1 MQGAV
6 APRAVLVQLGQSHL
20 GELVVVGQRA
30 EGGRV
35 AQAAVGKGV
44 AGARAAPRR
53 WMMVYLHSVAL
64 LLSRMR
70 ETFYR
75 TVLLHGANTVVELG
89 RGGPFISM
97 FIVVRM
103 GLSRNVKK
111 CLNSSRVLTII
122 KEFLYVSKNS
132 RTTPRADDY
141 LCLKCQYVQL
151 SPLRP
156 NEYVYYYA

>member
-6 APRAVLVQLGQSHL
+6 APRAVLDQLGQSHL

-35 AQAAVGKGV
+35 ARAAVGKGA

-53 WMMVYLHSVAL
+53 WMMEYLHSVTL
-64 LLSRMR
+64 LLSRMC

-75 TVLLHGANTVVELG
+75 TVLHGANTVELG

-97 FIVVRM
+97 FIVVNG

-111 CLNSSRVLTII
+111 CLNSSRILTTI
-122 KEFLYVSKNS
+122 KRIVI
-132 RTTPRADDY
+132 
-141 LCLKCQYVQL
+141 C
-151 SPLRP
+151 
-156 NEYVYYYA
+156 